1 LLLGASLTKIK
12 VGVLVPA
19 EEEPFL
25 PGEYSLCY
33 CSAEQDAI
41 RGDLDEKGE
50 VNSTYVVSEN
60 EVCVV
65 PEGNGTY
72 SDYITALLPAYLDH
86 RCVDKCMT
94 GCDGPSCYC
103 ELAPPH
109 RDALSEARLCL
120 PVNECAAACTSHEG
134 CIGFDTIN
142 GACFLV
148 ASCPKRVEVRG
159 AQSYSRRFG
168 TACTALDDFAV
179 SVGSIVL
186 SDRVAPDAHYVVGP
200 GEDAMLELQVLRG
213 GYKNDRIAI
222 MDGFATCGLSSPSK
236 DVAFSGWAELEP
248 QDFPDE
254 FAPQK
259 LPNVSLF
266 KYVTRDEQFCYGEN
280 LVPAE
285 IGLAE
290 HQCYNKCS
298 KGSSDRNCE
307 GYLSGYDT
315 PTSNALCLSEYEC
328 RVMCTLSR
336 DCEVID
342 MHKSKPRCFFNPV
355 ACAEKD
361 EQWEDTTYK
370 TLKID
375 RDTSAFDGMI
385 VRSPGVH
392 PDPLDGTTAWL
403 EKSSLPF
410 GPLPLSPGTFKVC
423 FCDAERAAP
432 CASWSDYSI
441 DAGTLHVSGVA
452 CLLSVPTLRVAE
464 CASTPLGSGLY
475 CVP

>member
-1 LLLGASLTKIK
+1 
-12 VGVLVPA
+12 
-19 EEEPFL
+19 
-25 PGEYSLCY
+25 
-33 CSAEQDAI
+33 
-41 RGDLDEKGE
+41 
-50 VNSTYVVSEN
+50 
-60 EVCVV
+60 
-65 PEGNGTY
+65 
-72 SDYITALLPAYLDH
+72 
-86 RCVDKCMT
+86 MT

-266 KYVTRDEQFCYGEN
+266 KYVTRDEQFCDG
-280 LVPAE
+280 
-285 IGLAE
+285 
-290 HQCYNKCS
+290 
-298 KGSSDRNCE
+298 
-307 GYLSGYDT
+307 
-315 PTSNALCLSEYEC
+315 
-328 RVMCTLSR
+328 
-336 DCEVID
+336 EVID

-392 PDPLDGTTAWL
+392 PDPLDGTTAW
-403 EKSSLPF
+403 
-410 GPLPLSPGTFKVC
+410 
-423 FCDAERAAP
+423 
-432 CASWSDYSI
+432 
-441 DAGTLHVSGVA
+441 
-452 CLLSVPTLRVAE
+452 
-464 CASTPLGSGLY
+464 
-475 CVP
+475 